1 MQLFFKIR
9 ITHLYQV
16 IQHLEWNIKEIT
28 LEEFVAAPVS
38 QGQRLGELTVKSGEQ
53 ILAQVPLVAKASV
66 SRLTLGQLLWNV
78 LRRLAMVKA

>member
-1 MQLFFKIR
+1 MLIDKSQAGLV
-9 ITHLYQV
+9 TTQV
-16 IQHLEWNIKEIT
+16 ELEKT
-28 LEEFVAAPVS
+28 VTAPVS
-38 QGQRLGELTVKSGEQ
+38 QGQRLGTMTVKAGEQ